1 MLGLGDGIK
10 DDSEWPSGST
20 TMSDSGSRGSTMSS
34 IGCTSSLPAFI
45 PLVPATCS
53 VCGISLLN
61 DYGTRQ
67 KYQRHTKRAFRSES
81 LDLFFFDRA
90 AADLRCPAA
99 SPWYLR

>member
-1 MLGLGDGIK
+1 MMGLGDGIK
-10 DDSEWPSGST
+10 DDLERPGS
-20 TMSDSGSRGSTMSS
+20 MSDKGSGGSMMSS
-34 IGCTSSLPAFI
+34 IGCTSLLPAFI

-53 VCGISLLN
+53 VCGISLSN

-67 KYQRHTKRAFRSES
+67 KHQRHTKRAFKSES
-81 LDLFFFDRA
+81 LDLFFFNRA